1 MTSKP
6 FQRALAA
13 TGYITPGGKPAPGLS
28 RSDDT
33 ASVRLRPALSN
44 DRVGLRADAV
54 FSAHSTPTSI
64 FKDAGAAE
72 PTDAD
77 IGRWH
82 EAAWNLGI
90 APLLW
95 IVTPTE
101 VRLYDCYSSPPRLA
115 ANQVTAD
122 PLGTFVLNSEGR
134 MRTLDAMCGRLATET
149 GAFWSSEIGSRIN
162 RRHRVDRELLAEIEA
177 LEQKLAVLPPKRLTR
192 RVTRQSEA
200 KEARDFAQRL
210 IGRCIFTW
218 YLLDRGIAQSFLPNG
233 LSADL
238 AKIFGT
244 TKQAFKLF
252 KWLQITFNGDLF
264 PMTNPVAEDRRLSEA
279 HLLLMQ
285 DFIEGRSLAS
295 GSLGQGRLFKFRF
308 EVIPVEL
315 RPVEIQDST

>member
-1 MTSKP
+1 MPYFPRT
-6 FQRALAA
+6 ALQ
-13 TGYITPGGKPAPGLS
+13 
-28 RSDDT
+28 
-33 ASVRLRPALSN
+33 
-44 DRVGLRADAV
+44 
-54 FSAHSTPTSI
+54 HQ
-64 FKDAGAAE
+64 AGAAE

-101 VRLYDCYSSPPRLA
+101 VRLYDCYSSPLRLA

-177 LEQKLAVLPPKRLTR
+177 LEQ
-192 RVTRQSEA
+192 
-200 KEARDFAQRL
+200 AQRL